1 MCYIVIMDIR
11 DARTIEAAALYERR
25 KQAVML
31 FQKGMKRHE
40 IAPIVGVHRLTVGI
54 WIKDWRKGG
63 LAALK
68 VNSSGRPVGS
78 GRKLFP
84 HEEREI
90 KKALIDK
97 CPDPLKRPFALWTRQ
112 AVQLLI
118 KQKFSIE
125 MSLQGIG
132 DYLNRWGFTPQKPI
146 RRAYERNDAKVQ
158 RWMTEEYPAI
168 ALNARKEGAE
178 IHWGDETG
186 LRSDDVN
193 GRAYAPKGQTPVQ
206 RVKGTPE
213 KLNMISTITNQGKV
227 RFMFYQET
235 MTANLL
241 ITFMKRLIRSTE
253 RKVVLILDNLK
264 VHHGK
269 AVQAWLMENKAFI
282 EVFYLPSYSPDL
294 NPDELLN
301 SDLKSNLSKKPETKR
316 KGELKLNA
324 QNHMRSIQKKP
335 QHIKNLFQAEC
346 VKYAS

>member
-1 MCYIVIMDIR
+1 
-11 DARTIEAAALYERR
+11 
-25 KQAVML
+25 
-31 FQKGMKRHE
+31 
-40 IAPIVGVHRLTVGI
+40 
-54 WIKDWRKGG
+54 
-63 LAALK
+63 
-68 VNSSGRPVGS
+68 
-78 GRKLFP
+78 
-84 HEEREI
+84 
-90 KKALIDK
+90 
-97 CPDPLKRPFALWTRQ
+97 
-112 AVQLLI
+112 
-118 KQKFSIE
+118 